1 MASRFEHLRTLAE
14 LAKLTALD
22 EGSPQAFRVRA
33 YENAIQGIA
42 STVTYLERYT
52 FFAAL
57 GIASAEMFDD
67 DGNYT
72 KILTEVVTKAD
83 IKLIEKLLK
92 ESKADVPKFLDAFLI
107 QSLDQL
113 PKIKMA
119 QATAVLNRKIKEASN
134 DKG

>member
-1 MASRFEHLRTLAE
+1 MTQQDDKISVTCTITHTSGHKRTATM
-14 LAKLTALD
+14 TAGAD
-22 EGSPQAFRVRA
+22 MSGSK
-33 YENAIQGIA
+33 NAIQGIA

-67 DGNYT
+67 DGKYD
-72 KILTEVVTKAD
+72 KVLAEVVTQAD
-83 IKLIEKLLK
+83 VKMLEKLLK
-92 ESKADVPKFLDAFLI
+92 ESKADVPKFLDAFLL

-119 QATAVLNRKIKEASN
+119 QATAVLNRKIKEAT
-134 DKG
+134 K